1 MSEEI
6 YTPLTKADKHPL
18 RYSCFQA
25 DVRDRIGSIEKHP
38 EVCQHINDLYDL
50 IAYQMEQI
58 FRKEHELT
66 ANRHKEAWKRYDQPI
81 ENYDWVKRKFFTKE
95 ELEARKC

>member
-25 DVRDRIGSIEKHP
+25 GVRDRIQSIDKHP

-66 ANRHKEAWKRYDQPI
+66 ANRHKEAWKRYDKPI
-81 ENYDWVKRKFFTKE
+81 EDYDSVRRKFFTKE
-95 ELEARKC
+95 ELEARNC

>member
-25 DVRDRIGSIEKHP
+25 DVRDRIGSIDKHP

-66 ANRHKEAWKRYDQPI
+66 ANRHKEAWKRYDKPI
-81 ENYDWVKRKFFTKE
+81 ENYDSVKRKFFTKE
-95 ELEARKC
+95 ELEARNC

>member
-6 YTPLTKADKHPL
+6 YTPLTKADKRPL

-25 DVRDRIGSIEKHP
+25 DVRDRIGSIDKHP

-50 IAYQMEQI
+50 IAYQMEQL
-58 FRKEHELT
+58 FRKEHELI
-66 ANRHKEAWKRYDQPI
+66 ANRYKEAWKRYDKPI
-81 ENYDWVKRKFFTKE
+81 ENYDSVKRKFFTKE
-95 ELEARKC
+95 ELEARNC

>member
-1 MSEEI
+1 MPDEI
-6 YTPLTKADKHPL
+6 YTPLTKADKLPL
-18 RYSCFQA
+18 RYSCFQPE
-25 DVRDRIGSIEKHP
+25 VRDHILSIEKHP

-50 IAYQMEQI
+50 ITYQMEQI

-66 ANRHKEAWKRYDQPI
+66 ANRHKEAWKRYDKSI
-81 ENYDWVKRKFFTKE
+81 EDYDTVRRKYFSKE